1 MERFLE
7 KQKKAANLFFYS
19 QNHFGGDFL
28 KNNFQ
33 TVALYTILRHKSV
46 LDLLINLPP
55 NKFGASVAV
64 RSPQSEIHTSYLSQF
79 LP

>member
-1 MERFLE
+1 MERCLE
-7 KQKKAANLFFYS
+7 KEKKAANLFFYS

-33 TVALYTILRHKSV
+33 TVALYTILRHKCV
-46 LDLLINLPP
+46 KLINLPP
-55 NKFGASVAV
+55 NKFGAFVAV

>member
-7 KQKKAANLFFYS
+7 KEKKAANLFFYS

-33 TVALYTILRHKSV
+33 TVALYTILRHKCV
-46 LDLLINLPP
+46 RFIN
-55 NKFGASVAV
+55 KSAS
-64 RSPQSEIHTSYLSQF
+64 
-79 LP
+79 